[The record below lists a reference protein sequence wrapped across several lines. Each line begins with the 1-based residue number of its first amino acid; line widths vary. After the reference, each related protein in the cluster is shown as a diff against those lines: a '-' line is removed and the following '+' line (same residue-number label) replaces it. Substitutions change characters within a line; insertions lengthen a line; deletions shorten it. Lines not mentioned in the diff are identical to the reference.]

1 MYQGPMAA
9 IRYDD
14 GVATNHH
21 VIFNSKSFGDIVEYY
36 KSRFSAPTSVISHGI
51 APMGQP
57 RRDNPVATWQS
68 VDSRTNLLTT
78 LEVRKFDDAR
88 GGFPDTYKGVIMLY
102 HAWSSPIFPQLS
114 TLKLMVLKLQTTTAA
129 NSALETD
136 TEPADDLPVPSFPG
150 G

>member
-1 MYQGPMAA
+1 
-9 IRYDD
+9 
-14 GVATNHH
+14 
-21 VIFNSKSFGDIVEYY
+21 
-36 KSRFSAPTSVISHGI
+36 
-51 APMGQP
+51 
-57 RRDNPVATWQS
+57 
-68 VDSRTNLLTT
+68 
-78 LEVRKFDDAR
+78 
-88 GGFPDTYKGVIMLY
+88 MLY